1 MVINDKEQFI
11 PIIEKMLVALG
22 FENVTAVGGKAY
34 DLTAV
39 KEGEKYCFKCT
50 YEIDAV
56 GEKKVS
62 ALIDAAKADKFDKMV
77 YVTNSSFISSAK
89 KKGDAEGVL
98 LWDRN
103 TVDRMAIGIADQP
116 LVEEVVEKK
125 SMLPVLIPVAVVILL
140 AILAVVYF
148 VILK

>member
-1 MVINDKEQFI
+1 MVINNSEQFI
-11 PIIEKMLVALG
+11 PMIEKMLVALG
-22 FENVTAVGGKAY
+22 FESVVNVENKAY

-39 KEGEKYCFKCT
+39 KDGEKYCFKCT

-56 GEKKVS
+56 GEKKVA
-62 ALIDAAKADKFDKMV
+62 ALIDAAKNEKFDKMV

-116 LVEEVVEKK
+116 LVEEVIEKK
-125 SMLPVLIPVAVVILL
+125 SALPVIIPVAVVVVL
-140 AILAVVYF
+140 AALAAVYF
-148 VILK
+148 FVLK